1 MIGTNQ
7 WVSGAFITGNPLF
20 TGAADTTLNIRSGP
34 GTNFSVVGSLSSG
47 SRRTF
52 DATTVG
58 TTHWDTRE
66 RKNEN
71 RWFRLQNTNWV
82 SAANIT
88 GDPTY

>member
-1 MIGTNQ
+1 MLIIAALI
-7 WVSGAFITGNPLF
+7 AFSNRTGS
-20 TGAADTTLNIRSGP
+20 D
-34 GTNFSVVGSLSSG
+34 
-47 SRRTF
+47 RTF

-71 RWFRLQNTNWV
+71 RWFRLQNTNQWV